1 MLYLGFHSYEISK
14 TKNRLRVMIRL
25 SGEMC
30 AGITWTWPFGVP
42 SGIEKLHII
51 IWSFYPFNSYDASL
65 RICVFFTIHKW
76 NLDNSKHE
84 LFIIVNKRNHWVFCY
99 IILYHLILNFWGA
112 SSFYHK
118 YMNFYYS
125 LVHSIIS

>member
-1 MLYLGFHSYEISK
+1 MLYLGFHSYEVSK

-30 AGITWTWPFGVP
+30 AGIIWTWPFGVP

-51 IWSFYPFNSYDASL
+51 IWSFYPFNSYDTSL
-65 RICVFFTIHKW
+65 RICVFFTIYKW

-84 LFIIVNKRNHWVFCY
+84 QFTIVNKRNHWVFCY
-99 IILYHLILNFWGA
+99 TIFIPLNTKFFGDLQFLPQIHEFLLL
-112 SSFYHK
+112 SCSQ
-118 YMNFYYS
+118 YY
-125 LVHSIIS
+125 